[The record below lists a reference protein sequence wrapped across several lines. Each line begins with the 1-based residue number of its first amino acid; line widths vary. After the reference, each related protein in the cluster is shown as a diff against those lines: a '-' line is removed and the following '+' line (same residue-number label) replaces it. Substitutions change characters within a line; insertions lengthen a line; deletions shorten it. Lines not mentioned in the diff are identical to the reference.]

1 MVLTVTRSSQPW
13 PLLPLASR
21 RGFPSVLGCNF
32 SPTNSLGSPSS
43 SQFLRVPQDWVWA
56 HLFLWFLWFKTPVV
70 PVRDE
75 FPQHSTA
82 QPPGRMPS
90 PQIHHVREWT
100 PPRNLFLR
108 GGVLSSVSLTAP
120 GRYLS
125 DTLRSAREVLR
136 LLLVAVLLTTVKEE
150 TPRSSLA
157 GD

>member
-75 FPQHSTA
+75 FPQHSA
-82 QPPGRMPS
+82 ASWEDAKPPDTPCAGVNSS
-90 PQIHHVREWT
+90 PQSV
-100 PPRNLFLR
+100 PPR
-108 GGVLSSVSLTAP
+108 GCP
-120 GRYLS
+120 
-125 DTLRSAREVLR
+125 VLR
-136 LLLVAVLLTTVKEE
+136 FSYSSRQVFVRHTQVSK
-150 TPRSSLA
+150 RSPQTAACCSVV
-157 GD
+157 DNC